1 MSIKNTITITNTINT
16 NKSYGITEV
25 KEYKN
30 NTNLKL
36 KDNLNDFKIRIQN
49 LRKLYT
55 AKNLISG
62 GSSNSDDLKFF
73 EGLSI
78 QYLTLLILISNK

>member
-16 NKSYGITEV
+16 NKSYGITEI

-36 KDNLNDFKIRIQN
+36 KDNLIDFKKRIQN
-49 LRKLYT
+49 LRKLYP
-55 AKNLISG
+55 AKNLIS
-62 GSSNSDDLKFF
+62 SSSSSSSNNSDDLNFF
-73 EGLSI
+73 EGLFI
-78 QYLTLLILISNK
+78 I

>member
-16 NKSYGITEV
+16 NKSYGITEI

-36 KDNLNDFKIRIQN
+36 KDNLIDFKKRIQN
-49 LRKLYT
+49 LRKLYP
-55 AKNLISG
+55 AKNLIS
-62 GSSNSDDLKFF
+62 SSSSSNNSDDLNFF
-73 EGLSI
+73 EGLFI
-78 QYLTLLILISNK
+78 I

>member
-16 NKSYGITEV
+16 NKSYGITEI

-36 KDNLNDFKIRIQN
+36 KD
-49 LRKLYT
+49 
-55 AKNLISG
+55 KNLQLSYLK
-62 GSSNSDDLKFF
+62 NS
-73 EGLSI
+73 I
-78 QYLTLLILISNK
+78 VN